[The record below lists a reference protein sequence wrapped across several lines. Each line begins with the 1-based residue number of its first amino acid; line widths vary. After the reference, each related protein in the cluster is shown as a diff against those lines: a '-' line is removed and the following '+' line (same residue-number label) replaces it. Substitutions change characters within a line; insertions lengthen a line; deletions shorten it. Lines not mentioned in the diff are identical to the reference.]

1 MSDGIW
7 ENSRQMEKFW
17 RGMTFSQDEKG
28 NVEMRHAYSYN
39 DPIDRW
45 VKGQVL
51 RIPNYKY
58 SGYNGM
64 SEKQVREFFAKKI
77 KQIYNQERKYY
88 SLGKW
93 SADNRSE
100 MRFMH
105 DGVSVADAYS
115 LYKRLMGK

>member
-1 MSDGIW
+1 
-7 ENSRQMEKFW
+7 
-17 RGMTFSQDEKG
+17 
-28 NVEMRHAYSYN
+28 
-39 DPIDRW
+39 
-45 VKGQVL
+45 
-51 RIPNYKY
+51 
-58 SGYNGM
+58 M